1 MLGQA
6 WELYEMA
13 FGGQSEQV
21 GNCYIEIAG
30 VHSKKK
36 DVEEA
41 IQFQEKALQTFSQLE
56 KYSNTEFLSTIA
68 ITLSEMQEKAAKFED
83 ALGSLLQA
91 KQILEDNYGL
101 VDKRTARV
109 KRNIS
114 LIRIKLG
121 LIDEALQEMKEV
133 EVSHNL
139 YSSASLCQVY

>member
-1 MLGQA
+1 M
-6 WELYEMA
+6 
-13 FGGQSEQV
+13 
-21 GNCYIEIAG
+21 
-30 VHSKKK
+30 
-36 DVEEA
+36 
-41 IQFQEKALQTFSQLE
+41 QTFSQLE

-133 EVSHNL
+133 EVSLHPTHSRVAL
-139 YSSASLCQVY
+139 SSRLTKLFHVPI